1 MTTSCCD
8 DLVNEIN
15 KRIYRR
21 NIGSG
26 NLDVLLAPRPL
37 QTKYVL
43 PFQDISP
50 PCRNQM
56 IHYKT
61 TETFNPGNRP
71 GGWSGY
77 STSINDESILQNRV
91 YALQKYP
98 QATYVPNSDSDLYN
112 QNVPISTDNT
122 SETKFPYLFN
132 SDKIGSTNENFKNS
146 DKPAYLQNLG
156 VNLFNNATRQQLKD
170 S

>member
-1 MTTSCCD
+1 MTISCCD

-15 KRIYRR
+15 KRISAR
-21 NIGSG
+21 NTGYG
-26 NLDVLLAPRPL
+26 NLDVLLEPRPQ

-43 PFQDISP
+43 PFQDIYP
-50 PCRNQM
+50 PCRNHT

-71 GGWSGY
+71 GAWSGY
-77 STSINDESILQNRV
+77 STNINDESILQNRV
-91 YALQKYP
+91 HALQKYP

-112 QNVPISTDNT
+112 NNVPLSDDNT

-132 SDKIGSTNENFKNS
+132 NNIDSKNKNLGNS

-156 VNLFNNATRQQLKD
+156 IYLFNNATRQQLKD